1 MCTCVV
7 SLSCVMR
14 FAAGIFIVIVII
26 IIIFGLCLCVVAYLH
41 VLLANYTF
49 VNLAR
54 RCAKLYVLRCVI
66 IQQV

>member
-14 FAAGIFIVIVII
+14 VCCWDIYCYNNNNIWLVFVRR
-26 IIIFGLCLCVVAYLH
+26 CLH
-41 VLLANYTF
+41 VSLANYRF